1 MGVVASVALMASSCN
16 LNETPVFDDSDAFVA
31 FGSTTYAFSEQ
42 AGVIQI
48 PITLASVEGLSTT
61 IAYEAADD
69 TALAGENYSLVDP
82 TATLA
87 FSSDVRTAYVEVNI
101 VDIAG
106 EFTGDLKFTLTITN
120 TGSVNAGTTSSCT
133 VTIED
138 EDHPLSALLGTYTV
152 TTSSYWYGDYVYD
165 MVISKDDDDVTMV
178 RFANIA
184 DVGLSAGFYGIV
196 NDDMTQIVVPLGQ
209 IHPTSSTS
217 YGDGNIY
224 MYGCTA
230 DLWLYDDEN
239 MIFEITDT
247 GSAIKLYSE
256 DFAPAISAG
265 DDGYFEILLPPYT
278 AVKSY

>member
-42 AGVIQI
+42 AGVVQI
-48 PITLASVEGLSTT
+48 PITLASVEGISTT

-69 TALAGENYSLVDP
+69 SAIEGDNYSLVDP

-87 FSSDVRTAYVEVNI
+87 FSSEVRTAYVEVNI
-101 VDIAG
+101 VDVAG
-106 EFTGDLKFTLTITN
+106 VFTGDLKFTLTITN
-120 TGSVNAGTTSSCT
+120 TGSVDAGTTSSCT

-138 EDHPLSALLGTYTV
+138 EDHPLSALFGTYAV
-152 TTSSYWYGDYVYD
+152 TTSSYWYGDYSYN

-196 NDDMTQIVVPLGQ
+196 NADMTQIVVPLGQ
-209 IHPTSSTS
+209 IHPTLSTS

-230 DLWLYDDEN
+230 DLYLYYDEN

-247 GSAIKLYSE
+247 GSAIKLYSA

-265 DDGYFEILLPPYT
+265 KEGYFEILLPPYT